1 MHRTLAV
8 SIMIQIVCSTSLHAS
23 TWHKDYC
30 TISHQAEAKNN
41 LDAHHGDRKQP
52 VEAFNVDAKKEL
64 DDHLKKLQDQAI
76 KAVEASASYYRNE
89 RLAKELS
96 KRKCE
101 YGSP

>member
-8 SIMIQIVCSTSLHAS
+8 SIMIVMACSTSLHAS

-41 LDAHHGDRKQP
+41 LDAHQVDRKQP
-52 VEAFNVDAKKEL
+52 VEALNVDARKEL
-64 DDHLKKLQDQAI
+64 NDHMIKIHDQAI
-76 KAVEASASYYRNE
+76 KAVEASASYSRNE
-89 RLAKELS
+89 RLAKEAS